1 MLLYF
6 LYTGSPRPS
15 NPIQTTVHSAIHVP
29 AILHVN
35 IQAFPKPT
43 GDNVT
48 WMICSQSSCLP
59 LETTGY
65 ILHNTYDL
73 DINLIFRN
81 VTENDFG
88 RYRAHIDNGVGDGLD
103 VDFDLIQTG
112 NVTVSNNRCILLIQ

>member
-15 NPIQTTVHSAIHVP
+15 NPNQTTVHSAIHVP

-48 WMICSQSSCLP
+48 WMKCSQSSCYK
-59 LETTGY
+59 LENNG
-65 ILHNTYDL
+65 NTIQNTQEL
-73 DINLIFRN
+73 DFSFIFKY

-88 RYRAHIDNGVGDGLD
+88 RYRVHIDNGVGEATD
-103 VDFDLIQTG
+103 VDFQLKQTG
-112 NVTVSNNRCILLIQ
+112 TVVFFLE